1 MDLVAMAFFNGLVAF
16 SILRFIFNISAS
28 RHALFLLALI
38 PLGSAAYTILTP
50 MLLLGAFAALLVT
63 VIGGVVYMA
72 GDMYPK
78 SDLDVKKKTLT
89 FVNSILFV
97 VISFITIYVYP
108 AAKIAEP
115 IQKVF
120 GDIGF
125 NVIVGAIFLL
135 SAANIFANIASLQI
149 HKADGDID
157 Q

>member
-16 SILRFIFNISAS
+16 SILRLVFTIDAS

-38 PLGSAAYTILTP
+38 PFGSAAYIILTP

-63 VIGGVVYMA
+63 AIGGVVYMA

-78 SDLDVKKKTLT
+78 SDLDVNKKILTL
-89 FVNSILFV
+89 VNSILFV
-97 VISFITIYVYP
+97 AISLITIYVYP

-115 IQKVF
+115 IKKIF

-125 NVIVGAIFLL
+125 NVVVGTIFLL
-135 SAANIFANIASLQI
+135 SATNIFANIVSLQI
-149 HKADGDID
+149 HKADGGID